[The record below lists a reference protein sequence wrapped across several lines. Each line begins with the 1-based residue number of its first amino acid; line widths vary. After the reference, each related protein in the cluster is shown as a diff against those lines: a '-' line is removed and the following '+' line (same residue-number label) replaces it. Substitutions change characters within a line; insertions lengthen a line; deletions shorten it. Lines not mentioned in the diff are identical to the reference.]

1 MTISCTNVWK
11 LKYWL
16 SKSLRGHNYWAKNP
30 CIQSGCL
37 HGVFIS
43 SFPEWKQAV
52 ASAIDEK
59 RGLVSNKLTTEN
71 RKNTLKLKDKITT
84 EELKMLLNK
93 FGVTPIDK
101 IVSSAGFVCQKH
113 WAKILIY
120 EFDLIYTTQRQH
132 TWRQSNQ

>member
-1 MTISCTNVWK
+1 M
-11 LKYWL
+11 
-16 SKSLRGHNYWAKNP
+16 
-30 CIQSGCL
+30 
-37 HGVFIS
+37 
-43 SFPEWKQAV
+43 

-84 EELKMLLNK
+84 EELKMLLNN

-113 WAKILIY
+113 
-120 EFDLIYTTQRQH
+120 
-132 TWRQSNQ
+132 